1 MATYNKGIL
10 GAFTGTVGSVV
21 GANWRG
27 MNVMRSR
34 PKKTT
39 RSPTEIQLIQREKF
53 SAVTGFLTP
62 IRYLYNKYFG
72 QNVGVKSRYN
82 MAVSYHIKEAVV
94 LTDQI
99 YGMIYNKV
107 MISKGELQGMQDGS
121 TTLEAGQVIKVA
133 WMDNSGQGMALP
145 EDSLLAV
152 IYSPDLNLFQ
162 VFEYAAVRED
172 AEATLTVMAY
182 FAGLPVHLWVGFV
195 NDGRKLAAS
204 SSYLGEITL
213 L

>member
-34 PKKTT
+34 PKKTN
-39 RSPTEIQLIQREKF
+39 RPPTEVQLMQREKF
-53 SAVTGFLTP
+53 ATVTAFLTP
-62 IRYLYNKYFG
+62 IRYVYNKYFG

-82 MAVSYHIKEAVV
+82 MAVSYHIREALE
-94 LTDQI
+94 LTDET

-107 MISKGELQGMQDGS
+107 LISKGDLQGVQDG
-121 TTLEAGQVIKVA
+121 TVTPEAGQQIKLS
-133 WMDNSGQGMALP
+133 WLDNSGQGLALAT
-145 EDSLLAV
+145 DSLLAV

-162 VFEYAAVRED
+162 VFEYGAVRED
-172 AEATLTVMAY
+172 AEATLTAMAY
-182 FAGLPVHLWVGFV
+182 FAGFQVHCWVSFV
-195 NDGRKLAAS
+195 NDNRKVAAS